1 MSQEEQFR
9 QLKMAWPAGLPAGRS
24 RARYRQNLA
33 PLSTRVGRGEFITPP
48 WRPKSR
54 IPAGRF
60 WAALRERP
68 ELTAGV
74 SPSRGHGVA
83 RRAEV
88 PSSQPG
94 LRAHRAGV
102 PCIGH
107 ALTRAGR
114 SITEKPGLQALV
126 MATDASR
133 ETSLTDVVVTEL

>member
-1 MSQEEQFR
+1 MGPRAVGSC
-9 QLKMAWPAGLPAGRS
+9 AVVPGGGLR
-24 RARYRQNLA
+24 
-33 PLSTRVGRGEFITPP
+33 
-48 WRPKSR
+48 
-54 IPAGRF
+54 
-60 WAALRERP
+60 
-68 ELTAGV
+68 
-74 SPSRGHGVA
+74 HGVA

-94 LRAHRAGV
+94 LRAHRAVV

-126 MATDASR
+126 MATDAPR

>member
-1 MSQEEQFR
+1 M
-9 QLKMAWPAGLPAGRS
+9 GR
-24 RARYRQNLA
+24 A
-33 PLSTRVGRGEFITPP
+33 
-48 WRPKSR
+48 
-54 IPAGRF
+54 
-60 WAALRERP
+60 ER
-68 ELTAGV
+68 V

-94 LRAHRAGV
+94 LRAHRAVV

-126 MATDASR
+126 MATDAPR

>member
-1 MSQEEQFR
+1 MGPE
-9 QLKMAWPAGLPAGRS
+9 MGLE
-24 RARYRQNLA
+24 
-33 PLSTRVGRGEFITPP
+33 VGR
-48 WRPKSR
+48 RPSGC
-54 IPAGRF
+54 PATRPRHARALTGHGRHKFGRF
-60 WAALRERP
+60 SSWPER
-68 ELTAGV
+68 V

-94 LRAHRAGV
+94 LRAHRAVV

>member
-1 MSQEEQFR
+1 VGLRNGAR
-9 QLKMAWPAGLPAGRS
+9 Q
-24 RARYRQNLA
+24 
-33 PLSTRVGRGEFITPP
+33 
-48 WRPKSR
+48 
-54 IPAGRF
+54 
-60 WAALRERP
+60 RERSKAHHDGADLRP
-68 ELTAGV
+68 RFSETEIRNRAGAAAEL
-74 SPSRGHGVA
+74 PSLAVA
-83 RRAEV
+83 RAWRCRAEV

-94 LRAHRAGV
+94 LRAHRAVV